1 MKVIKMYE
9 HISKGKNL
17 LFYNK
22 SVDKCYD
29 NLKSDYLCVYFNE
42 PTPIKMNLI
51 RIIKKISPDYK
62 RALDYFTILQLRDI
76 LIEELKSDSLII
88 LFNNFDML
96 TKRTV
101 QVYQYLNSLSNIQF
115 VCSFSEKFK
124 TEIYPFFKEFILV
137 NKEQYKPKSKNEINL
152 TYPFYIVLSLTSFI
166 IYTKIA
172 TPVNSAIAIIGGIWF
187 AFLMFRTLVYI
198 GGRA

>member
-1 MKVIKMYE
+1 MLD

-42 PTPIKMNLI
+42 PTPIKMKLIEII
-51 RIIKKISPDYK
+51 RIISQNNE
-62 RALDYFTILQLRDI
+62 RSLDYLTISKLRDI
-76 LIEELKSDSLII
+76 LIEELKSDNLII

-101 QVYQYLNSLSNIQF
+101 QIYQYLNSLSNIQF
-115 VCSFSEKFK
+115 VCSFSQKFK
-124 TEIYPFFKEFILV
+124 PEIYPFFKEFELV
-137 NKEQYKPKSKNEINL
+137 NKELYKQKSKNEINV
-152 TYPFYIVLSLTSFI
+152 TYPLYIAISIISFL
-166 IYTKIA
+166 IYIKIA
-172 TPVNSAIAIIGGIWF
+172 TSAYSAIVIIGGIWF
-187 AFLMFRTLVYI
+187 AFLMFRTLVYV
-198 GGRA
+198 GGRV

>member
-1 MKVIKMYE
+1 MLD

-42 PTPIKMNLI
+42 PTPIKMKLIEII
-51 RIIKKISPDYK
+51 RIISQNNE
-62 RALDYFTILQLRDI
+62 RSLDYLTISKLRDI
-76 LIEELKSDSLII
+76 LIEELKSDNLII

-101 QVYQYLNSLSNIQF
+101 QIYQYLNSLSNIQF
-115 VCSFSEKFK
+115 VCSFSQKFK
-124 TEIYPFFKEFILV
+124 PEIYPFFKEFELV
-137 NKEQYKPKSKNEINL
+137 NKELYKQKSKNEINV
-152 TYPFYIVLSLTSFI
+152 TYPLYIAISIISFL
-166 IYTKIA
+166 IYIKIA
-172 TPVNSAIAIIGGIWF
+172 TSVYSAIVIIGGIWF
-187 AFLMFRTLVYI
+187 AFLMFRTLVYV
-198 GGRA
+198 GGRV